1 MLNEFDK
8 RDDVKRLA
16 PFKLLMDY
24 ANQYTSPAS
33 FEVMLQHLLGK
44 KEDFDWTTFITN
56 HRHFKNVVSEIITIH
71 KNDKLDLAT
80 TVIEIKQLVDSA
92 RKRNPDS
99 ETILL
104 YIFNRSKIPLR
115 FRNKLDNEVIS
126 GNEKLGLI
134 SISFAQSFSRQRLN
148 YFFKERTDDVSEYWY
163 EQIIK
168 NNVDEKDAR
177 LIPVHIASNVSK
189 LMVYFETAAG
199 NPINDSTISAIA
211 TTLFTERTFKAL
223 TNLFIYSHSLAL
235 KLTIPQIK
243 VFTSRLE
250 YRIAK
255 ARITS
260 ISKWL
265 SKINVANHDGVLLT
279 DNIIEYLANSNDI
292 KNSFAHLDNLRQLTR
307 QGKFDLKNILQR
319 DLEFQRYTTELTWLN
334 SQQSLIIS
342 QQTYDEFS
350 NLKLLPAQKYYKL
363 SLTKLHKQHAE
374 RVAHE
379 AVFFLKYL
387 YKIRRLTK
395 REIVIIGNDRYG
407 RQWIVEPLEQ
417 HLPAKDFSIRY
428 FRAPSHMS
436 MRLTVRNKLPNH
448 VQLGF
453 SKDFIVNLNKNM
465 PHLVIADSA
474 SAGRALDQIK
484 YSRATRDYV
493 NWVAAF
499 NHIRSKQIA
508 SKYVNKMQLPDNHIN
523 ELVKWHEFTSVC
535 RQIQPWINEG
545 DSYSVAHWAPYK
557 SSTVFLGDF
566 ETNYKEPDFSKNEPL
581 VILANPAIYNIQPA
595 NLPKVFHSTKPY
607 YFDGPENLVSETVR
621 LGFGNHGFETRLEGP
636 TTDMFIDAIQSQIKK
651 TIVDILKSDI

>member
-1 MLNEFDK
+1 
-8 RDDVKRLA
+8 
-16 PFKLLMDY
+16 
-24 ANQYTSPAS
+24 
-33 FEVMLQHLLGK
+33 MLQHLLGK
-44 KEDFDWTTFITN
+44 KEDSAWVTFITN
-56 HRHFKNVVSEIITIH
+56 HRHFKNVVSEIILIH

-80 TVIEIKQLVDSA
+80 AVIEIKHLINSL
-92 RKRNPDS
+92 RGKPPGPK
-99 ETILL
+99 TILP

-115 FRNKLDNEVIS
+115 FRNNLDNAVIN

-134 SISFAQSFSRQRLN
+134 SISFAQSFSREQLD
-148 YFFKERTDDVSEYWY
+148 YFFKERTGDVSNYWY

-168 NNVDEKDAR
+168 CNVNEKDAR
-177 LIPVHIASNVSK
+177 LIPVHIGSHISK
-189 LMVYFETAAG
+189 LMDYFDTSAENLTEH
-199 NPINDSTISAIA
+199 SEISGIVA
-211 TTLFTERTFKAL
+211 TLFTTRTFETL
-223 TNLFIYSHSLAL
+223 TKLFIHSHSLAL
-235 KLTIPQIK
+235 KLTIHQIK
-243 VFTSRLE
+243 VFASRLE
-250 YRIAK
+250 YRTGK

-279 DNIIEYLANSNDI
+279 DNIIEYLVTSNDI
-292 KNSFAHLDNLRQLTR
+292 KNSLAYLDNLRQLTR
-307 QGKFDLKNILQR
+307 QGKFDLTNILQR

-342 QQTYDEFS
+342 PQTYNEFS
-350 NLKLLPAQKYYKL
+350 NLRLLPVQKYYKL

-387 YKIRRLTK
+387 HKIRKLTT

-436 MRLTVRNKLPNH
+436 MRLKVRNKLPNY

-474 SAGRALDQIK
+474 SAGRALNQIK
-484 YSRATRDYV
+484 YSRAARDYV
-493 NWVAAF
+493 NWVVAF

-523 ELVKWHEFTSVC
+523 ELIKWHEFTSVC
-535 RQIQPWINEG
+535 RQIQPWVNEG
-545 DSYSVAHWAPYK
+545 TPYSIGHWAPYK
-557 SSTVFLGDF
+557 SSTVILGDF
-566 ETNYKEPDFSKNEPL
+566 DTNYKEPDFSKNEPL
-581 VILANPAIYNIQPA
+581 VILANPAIYNNQT
-595 NLPKVFHSTKPY
+595 NHLPKVFHSTKPY

-651 TIVDILKSDI
+651 TIVDILKSN